1 MSRHYH
7 ASFGNTE
14 DLQTSEKRQVVGVTS
29 GALGLSAIALAFG
42 VCCVAPWAVA
52 ILGVGGGVLLARLAF
67 LQPYVVA
74 GTIILLG
81 VGFWFV
87 YRRQRAAGACD
98 VTLQRRLRWI
108 VWSAAIV
115 VILVDVAS
123 FAPMFW
129 YE

>member
-1 MSRHYH
+1 M
-7 ASFGNTE
+7 
-14 DLQTSEKRQVVGVTS
+14 SEKPRVVGVTG
-29 GALGLSAIALAFG
+29 GAMGLSALALAFG

-52 ILGVGGGVLLARLAF
+52 IRGVGGAVLLARLAF

-87 YRRQRAAGACD
+87 YRRQRPTGTCD
-98 VTLQRRLRWI
+98 VTQQRRLKWI

-115 VILVDVAS
+115 VILIDVAS
-123 FAPMFW
+123 FAPRFW

>member
-1 MSRHYH
+1 MTGHYH
-7 ASFGNTE
+7 APSTTRRIF
-14 DLQTSEKRQVVGVTS
+14 QTSDKPQVVGVAS

-42 VCCVAPWAVA
+42 VCCMAPWAVT
-52 ILGVGGGVLLARLAF
+52 ILGVSGAVLLARLAF
-67 LQPYVVA
+67 IQPYVVA

-87 YRRQRAAGACD
+87 YRRQRAAGTCD

-115 VILVDVAS
+115 VILIDVAS
-123 FAPMFW
+123 FAPRFW